1 MKDLSEYI
9 ARCIFEAG
17 DSDGLGKTD
26 RIAELYKR
34 GARNNMP
41 AIRGTWWSLFNAV
54 TEFIDHESKFRGE
67 NAADNRFES
76 LIAGPLAETKSAAL
90 RLALQMA

>member
-26 RIAELYKR
+26 RIAFMIKR
-34 GARNNMP
+34 EGGEVTSGGYCESALAA
-41 AIRGTWWSLFNAV
+41 AIRSA
-54 TEFIDHESKFRGE
+54 IDQYAIDKLGG
-67 NAADNRFES
+67 A
-76 LIAGPLAETKSAAL
+76 K
-90 RLALQMA
+90 